1 MSIPQPQSSER
12 VLSKPRRRRRATGMQ
27 RREAIEGFLWISPW
41 IIGFVVFTLGPM
53 LASLYLSFTRYAI
66 GSTPEWIGA
75 ANYQEAFTVDPLFWP
90 SMGRTIF
97 YAVLLVFFGIILSLL
112 AALLL
117 NQEIRGRNV
126 FRALFY
132 LPSLTPVVSLAV
144 IWGWL
149 LQPNNGLINYLLGF
163 IGIDGPGWLTSRSW
177 VIPAIVMISLW
188 SSVGGGRM
196 IIFLAG
202 LQGVPQQLYE
212 AAKIDGAGQLAQFW
226 YITLP
231 LISPTILFN
240 AIISITGSFSVFS
253 LAYIATAGGPNY
265 GSWFYML
272 HLYNNAFSFFQMG
285 YASAL
290 AWILFAVILALTL
303 FQLWLSRRW
312 VHYEYEG
319 AAR

>member
-1 MSIPQPQSSER
+1 MSISQPSSR
-12 VLSKPRRRRRATGMQ
+12 VSSKPRRRRSSGLQ
-27 RREAIEGFLWISPW
+27 RQEAIEGFLWISPW
-41 IIGFVVFTLGPM
+41 IIGFLVFTLGPM
-53 LASLYLSFTRYAI
+53 VASLYFSFTQYSI
-66 GSTPEWIGA
+66 GSTPTWIGLN
-75 ANYQEAFTVDPLFWP
+75 NYQQAFTTDPLFWP
-90 SMGRTIF
+90 SLGRTIT
-97 YAVLLVFFGIILSLL
+97 YALMLVFFGIILSLL

-149 LQPNNGLINYLLGF
+149 LQPQNGLVNYLLGF
-163 IGIDGPGWLTSRSW
+163 IGIDGPSWLTSRSW
-177 VIPAIVMISLW
+177 VIPSIVLISLW

-212 AAKIDGAGQLAQFW
+212 AAKMDGAGQLGQFW
-226 YITLP
+226 HITLP

-253 LAYIATAGGPNY
+253 LAYIATGGGPNY

-272 HLYNNAFSFFQMG
+272 HLYNNAFSFFEMG

-290 AWILFAVILALTL
+290 AWILFALILALTL

-319 AAR
+319 TAR